1 MTNQPQ
7 LKSIFAVAVAA
18 ALGASAPAAFAQ
30 YGGDRPVANEPA
42 SQSAPTSP
50 STSDRSTMPP
60 PTSRETAPGSATGV
74 PPSSE
79 QNQTQTRE
87 PAARDDTTQRG
98 TQSDTSVG
106 QKVDDVTLTARIKT
120 ALLAD
125 DQVKGL
131 QINVDTNG
139 GRVTLQGEVE
149 NKAQME
155 QAEKLARNI
164 NGVVEVDNQL
174 RVKQG
179 S

>member
-1 MTNQPQ
+1 MAER
-7 LKSIFAVAVAA
+7 LRV
-18 ALGASAPAAFAQ
+18 
-30 YGGDRPVANEPA
+30 
-42 SQSAPTSP
+42 
-50 STSDRSTMPP
+50 M
-60 PTSRETAPGSATGV
+60 
-74 PPSSE
+74 
-79 QNQTQTRE
+79 
-87 PAARDDTTQRG
+87 
-98 TQSDTSVG
+98 
-106 QKVDDVTLTARIKT
+106 
-120 ALLAD
+120 LAD

>member
-7 LKSIFAVAVAA
+7 LKSILAVAVAVAA

-30 YGGDRPVANEPA
+30 YSSDRPVANDHA
-42 SQSAPTSP
+42 SQSAPASP
-50 STSDRSTMPP
+50 STTDRPTMPP
-60 PTSRETAPGSATGV
+60 PNARERVPGSATGV
-74 PPSSE
+74 PPSTAPSE
-79 QNQTQTRE
+79 AQTRE
-87 PAARDDTTQRG
+87 PGEAPQRG
-98 TQSDTSVG
+98 AQSDTSIG
-106 QKVDDVTLTARIKT
+106 EKVDDVTLTARVKT

-155 QAEKLARNI
+155 QAEKLARKI
-164 NGVVEVDNQL
+164 DGVVEVDNQL
-174 RVKQG
+174 RVKSG